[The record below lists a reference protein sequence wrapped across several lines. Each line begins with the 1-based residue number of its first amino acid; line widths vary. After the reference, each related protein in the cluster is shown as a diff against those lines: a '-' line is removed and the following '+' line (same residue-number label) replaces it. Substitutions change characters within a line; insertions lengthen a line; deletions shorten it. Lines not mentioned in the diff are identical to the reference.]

1 MVNHEGAARDG
12 SGCREAL
19 SSLIDGEL
27 DDAGCRALLE
37 RLQGDETARRD
48 WVLLNVACDAL
59 RSSDV
64 AALHS
69 GSFVGR
75 VSAALAGEPAIVAPR
90 PRRVTTRLLRRVVL
104 PGTAVAAA
112 AAVLVVVAVPQ
123 LRGSGGATPPALVR
137 SPEPKAVPVA
147 VVPPPSGDI
156 VRSAELEAYLQAH
169 RDLATSPLTLR
180 SSDYLRTGTL
190 LAPEPRT
197 AR

>member
-1 MVNHEGAARDG
+1 MIKHKGAARDG
-12 SGCREAL
+12 AGCREAL

-27 DDAGCRALLE
+27 DESACRALLE
-37 RLQGDETARRD
+37 RLHGDETARRD

-59 RSSDV
+59 RSSEV

-69 GSFVGR
+69 GAFVGR
-75 VSAALAGEPAIVAPR
+75 VSAALAEEPAMVAPR
-90 PRRVTTRLLRRVVL
+90 PRRATPRLLRRVVL

-123 LRGSGGATPPALVR
+123 LRGSGGATAPALVR
-137 SPEPKAVPVA
+137 SAEPKVVPVA
-147 VVPPPSGDI
+147 AVPLPSGDI

-180 SSDYLRTGTL
+180 SSDYLRTGTV
-190 LAPEPRT
+190 LAPEPRPT
-197 AR
+197 R